1 MAIKKERGLRE
12 LYQDP
17 HHADAVLW
25 SRRRVLQG
33 AGAMTL
39 ARTLGAAIPYL
50 RYLPAGIAPVAL
62 AQSSEVVLDLPG
74 LRVLNDRPLNAETPA
89 HLLDDEITP
98 AQRLF
103 ISNNGMPP
111 VDISVDDWE
120 LTIDGEACLAPRSFS
135 IAQLK
140 KDFAHHTYSLQLE
153 CGGNGRAE
161 FRPRVPGNQWST
173 GAIGCPQWTGVRLRD
188 VLEVCGIADSAVYV
202 GFKGADSHLSGD
214 PNKTVISRGVPM
226 AKALEDE
233 SLIAFAM
240 NGEDIPMQHGA
251 PLRLVC
257 GGWPGSV
264 SGKWLTGL
272 HIRDRVHDGAKM
284 TGTSYRVPCRPV
296 APGET
301 VADEDLCIIESMP
314 VKSLITYPR
323 SGIEVAGGKPVHV
336 RGFAWAG
343 DLEVARMAI
352 SVDFGQSWQPARL
365 DPPANR
371 LAWQRWQ
378 ASVTLPGAGYYEV
391 WARAEDSNG
400 LSQPMLVPGWNPK
413 GYLNNATHRIALKA
427 T

>member
-1 MAIKKERGLRE
+1 MAIKKERGLCE

-17 HHADAVLW
+17 PRADALLW
-25 SRRRVLQG
+25 SRRRVLRG

-39 ARTLGAAIPYL
+39 ARTLGAAVPYL

-62 AQSSEVVLDLPG
+62 AQSSKVVLDLPG

-98 AQRLF
+98 ADRLF
-103 ISNNGMPP
+103 IRNNGLPP
-111 VDISVDDWE
+111 VDVSAGDWT
-120 LTIDGEACLAPRSFS
+120 LTIDGEACLASRTFS

-140 KDFAHHTYSLQLE
+140 KDFEHHTYSLQLE

-202 GFKGADSHLSGD
+202 GFSGGDTHLSGD
-214 PNKTVISRGVPM
+214 PNKTVISRGVPI

-240 NGEDIPMQHGA
+240 NGEEIPLQHGA

-272 HIRDRVHDGAKM
+272 SIRDRVHDGAKM

-314 VKSLITYPR
+314 VKSLITHPR
-323 SGIEVAGGKPVHV
+323 SGIEVASRKPVEV

-343 DLEVARMAI
+343 DLEVARMVVSA
-352 SVDFGQSWQPARL
+352 DFGQSWQQARL
-365 DPPANR
+365 EPPANR

-378 ASVTLPGAGYYEV
+378 ASVTLPSAGYYEV

-400 LSQPMLVPGWNPK
+400 LRQPMLVPGWNPK